1 MSSYFKPIEMATIDC
16 FDTPSKKTALADA
29 RRVFIDGNQ
38 LIARWQAMPPDA
50 AFVIAETS
58 FSAGLNFLLTWSLWT
73 QYAPASARL
82 HFFSCETHPLSKE
95 DLSRYLAFF
104 PELHEYTNALLAN
117 YPILTPGFHCIQL
130 DDGKINL
137 TLMLGDALHCLRELL
152 VCGDSALES
161 TLRTYYVDAWFF
173 DGLRNPQMFT
183 PELISTIGM
192 LSRDTTTIA
201 ALNVCENINLDLQST
216 RQLNAGRRV
225 RHTPWHS
232 PSIKKSK
239 SKHALVLGAGLAGC
253 YTANALARRGFTVTL
268 LDAQD
273 KVGLGASGNQQAIL
287 YPKLSSFYSP
297 LNKFMLNAYLFAI
310 RVYKKIVTQRMLGDL
325 SGILL
330 LAYNQKEQTIQDNL
344 QQWLNSYPNL
354 GSLVNAAEAQEIA
367 GLNLQSGG
375 LYMPH
380 SGWIDSPALCEFLIE
395 HQNINYVANTMLA
408 SINHDGEQ
416 WYANEHHA
424 EVLVIAN
431 GYGANRFIQTEH
443 LPLKAIRG
451 QMTLMTS
458 NDQSRSLRIP
468 LCASAHIIPEKNGL
482 HALGATYHSGIEE
495 NTCYEADDIENLAKL
510 GAISSGSIWSQEV
523 AGHWAGIR
531 AATPDYLPLVGPI
544 AQVERFNEQFA
555 GLASNSKRWIPA
567 SCPQYDGLYVCS
579 GFGSRGL
586 TTIPLSA
593 EWLAT
598 LINKEPG
605 FLSRT
610 MTQSLSP
617 ARFLRREIIRS

>member
-1 MSSYFKPIEMATIDC
+1 M
-16 FDTPSKKTALADA
+16 
-29 RRVFIDGNQ
+29 FIDGNQ
-38 LIARWQAMPPDA
+38 LIARWQALPPDA
-50 AFVIAETS
+50 TFVIAETS
-58 FSAGLNFLLTWSLWT
+58 FGAGLNFLQTWSLWKK
-73 QYAPASARL
+73 YAPPSAKL
-82 HFFSCETHPLSKE
+82 HFIAGETHPLSKE
-95 DLSRYLAFF
+95 DMSRYLDFF
-104 PELHEYTNALLAN
+104 PELHEYTYALLAN

-137 TLMLGDALHCLRELL
+137 TLMLGDTLHCFRELL
-152 VCGDSALES
+152 VCGDSTLES
-161 TLRTYYVDAWFF
+161 TLRIFYVDAWFF
-173 DGLRNPQMFT
+173 DGLRNPQVFT
-183 PELISTIGM
+183 AELISTIGM
-192 LSRDTTTIA
+192 LSKDTTTIA
-201 ALNVCENINLDLQST
+201 ALNISEKNNSELHAA

-232 PSIKKSK
+232 PSIRKSK
-239 SKHALVLGAGLAGC
+239 FKHALILGAGLAGC
-253 YTANALARRGFTVTL
+253 YTANALARRGYKVTL

-297 LNKFMLNAYLFAI
+297 LNKFMLNAYRYDI
-310 RVYKKIVTQRMLGDL
+310 RAYKKILAQRSLGDL

-344 QQWLNSYPNL
+344 QHWLNSYPNL
-354 GSLVNAAEAQEIA
+354 GSLVNAEEASEIA
-367 GLNLQSGG
+367 GLDMQSGG
-375 LYMPH
+375 LYMPY

-395 HQNINYVANTMLA
+395 HKNINFVANTMLA

-416 WYANEHHA
+416 WNANEHHA
-424 EVLVIAN
+424 EVLVLAN

-451 QMTLMTS
+451 QMTLIKG
-458 NDQSRSLRIP
+458 NEQSRALRIP
-468 LCASAHIIPEKNGL
+468 LCASAHIIPERNGL

-495 NTCYEADDIENLAKL
+495 NTCYKTDDIENLTKL
-510 GAISSGSIWSQEV
+510 GAISTRSIWSQEV

-544 AQVERFNEQFA
+544 AQAALFNELFA
-555 GLASNSKRWIPA
+555 GLASNAKRWIPA
-567 SCPQYDGLYVCS
+567 SCPHYDGLYAFS

-593 EWLAT
+593 EWLAM
-598 LINKEPG
+598 LINQEPG
-605 FLSRT
+605 CLSRT

-617 ARFLRREIIRS
+617 SRFLRREIIRS